1 VLAGG
6 LVALQAAAI
15 ATGLPFTIVLIIV
28 MLGIFKGLRSE
39 RDGVTLEEV
48 AAGPLFEGEDETEV
62 REHQPTA
69 ARRPEAEGHADPETQ
84 RPER

>member
-1 VLAGG
+1 
-6 LVALQAAAI
+6 
-15 ATGLPFTIVLIIV
+15 

-62 REHQPTA
+62 RRHQPTA
-69 ARRPEAEGHADPETQ
+69 GRRPEVEDRRDVP
-84 RPER
+84 R